1 MTTAERIKQR
11 RLELGLTQ
19 LEVAKRMGLTTKAAV
34 CKIEKQGNDVTLK
47 SVEKFALALN
57 CAPAYL
63 MGWSDEK
70 YDEPGYKGQRNN
82 ASVATVKGTVVV
94 DTSET
99 LKPETEDEKEL
110 QDLYSQLTTEQQQ
123 LVRNTMKAFLQKQ

>member
-19 LEVAKRMGLTTKAAV
+19 LEVAKRLGLTSKAAV
-34 CKIEKQGNDVTLK
+34 CKVEKQGDDVTLK
-47 SVEKFALALN
+47 SVEKFAHVLH

-70 YDEPGYKGQRNN
+70 YDVPKYKNQHTTNT
-82 ASVATVKGTVVV
+82 VATEK
-94 DTSET
+94 DTIVINPQT
-99 LKPETEDEKEL
+99 DDEREI
-110 QDLYSQLTTEQQQ
+110 QDLYSQLSNEQRQ
-123 LVRNTMKAFLQKQ
+123 LVRSTIIAFLQKK